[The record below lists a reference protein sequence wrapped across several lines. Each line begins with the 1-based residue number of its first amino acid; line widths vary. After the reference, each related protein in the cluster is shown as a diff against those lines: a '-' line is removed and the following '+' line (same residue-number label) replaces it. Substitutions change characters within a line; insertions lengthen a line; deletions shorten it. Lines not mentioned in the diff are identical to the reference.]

1 MVISWRRDKEQVL
14 AEAGAVVGDQETGA
28 DPSKLLGIRRTNES
42 ELVKSGEKRVVS
54 GQNLGLGRRI
64 NTHNVTCP
72 LLSAKCTLH

>member
-42 ELVKSGEKRVVS
+42 ELVKSGEKRAS
-54 GQNLGLGRRI
+54 
-64 NTHNVTCP
+64 
-72 LLSAKCTLH
+72 KK